1 MSAHLA
7 ADALVV
13 VHLAFVAFVVAGGFL
28 AVRWPRI
35 AWLHVPAALWGAWAE
50 LTATV
55 CPLTPLENGLRRR
68 AGEAGYEGGFIE
80 HYLIPILYPAGLTP
94 AHQRWIGAFVVA
106 VGVAAYALAIRS
118 AIRRARRQRDAG
130 MRNGVASAVSDP
142 QGKTP

>member
-1 MSAHLA
+1 MSFRIL
-7 ADALVV
+7 ADATVLL
-13 VHLAFVAFVVAGGFL
+13 HLAFVAFVVAGGFL